1 MLVRNENA
9 LIVKKELVYDSG
21 SSSSSLH
28 SSPFSPH
35 VRSTRDLNKSSE
47 RNAADIQPRWLHQ
60 SSSCGEQSSPSPQQ
74 PGTPATSDLS
84 DSTTAA
90 RKEKSLYV
98 HTSRIPLSP
107 TKTMS
112 MTTASPIKQVYRQLF
127 LLLVSLLLTE
137 TKEVTCVLLA
147 LSSLSSNRGVRRHSC
162 TIRLAFIR
170 HRRAIL
176 AAKTTAAKQVAV

>member
-9 LIVKKELVYDSG
+9 LIAKKELVYDSG

-35 VRSTRDLNKSSE
+35 VRSTRDSDKSSE
-47 RNAADIQPRWLHQ
+47 RNAADIQPRWSHQ
-60 SSSCGEQSSPSPQQ
+60 SSSRGGQLDPSPQQ
-74 PGTPATSDLS
+74 PGTPATSELS

-98 HTSRIPLSP
+98 YTSHAPLSP

-112 MTTASPIKQVYRQLF
+112 MTTASPIKQVCRQLF
-127 LLLVSLLLTE
+127 LLLISLLLTE

-147 LSSLSSNRGVRRHSC
+147 LSSLSSNRGVHRHSC
-162 TIRLAFIR
+162 TIRLASIR
-170 HRRAIL
+170 HRRTIL
-176 AAKTTAAKQVAV
+176 VAKTAAAKRVTV